1 MLIESI
7 WEPDKK
13 EEVLKVYA
21 TEDSMHPAVQYIF
34 NISNKIN
41 IGGKLKKIN
50 LPKHYDFT
58 DYRLSPKIVKQNL
71 KKWDGIKLLLFKQ
84 GIPLH
89 RAHVEMTFRSIKKLQ
104 AGLLLH
110 PVVGPTKSG
119 DVNHYTRVKCY
130 EHVLKKY
137 PNKTAMLSLLPLA
150 MRMGGPKEALLHAL
164 IRKIMDALILL

>member
-1 MLIESI
+1 MRLKHSWTLTERQICDCELILDGSFSPLNRFMTENDYKSVINNMRLPDGSLFSIPITLDVTERFSKNLKIGDEIFLREKEGFQIASMLMVESI

-58 DYRLSPKIVKQNL
+58 D
-71 KKWDGIKLLLFKQ
+71 
-84 GIPLH
+84 
-89 RAHVEMTFRSIKKLQ
+89 
-104 AGLLLH
+104 
-110 PVVGPTKSG
+110 
-119 DVNHYTRVKCY
+119 C
-130 EHVLKKY
+130 
-137 PNKTAMLSLLPLA
+137 
-150 MRMGGPKEALLHAL
+150 
-164 IRKIMDALILL
+164 